1 MPIFDSCLI
10 KAELGWAGAEYAGP
24 AHTQLYCSLKLAKP
38 EQDIGFALRLN
49 RQICTERRRKR
60 KVIIFSYTVTSTVN
74 QPPAAEMAGKWE
86 WENATAGAVAGFTT
100 VAIMHPL
107 DVVRTRFQVNDGR
120 ISNLP
125 SYKNTPNAL
134 FTIARSE
141 GLRGLY
147 AGFYPAVLGSS
158 ISWGLFFFFYSR
170 AKERYSRDEKD
181 NLSPGLHLAAA
192 GEAGALVSLCT
203 NPLWLLKTRLQL
215 QNPLHQ
221 TRQYSGVYDALRT
234 ILKEEGWTALY
245 RGIWPS
251 LFLVSH
257 GAIQF
262 TAYEELR
269 KVLVEFKSE
278 GAKSKG
284 AEVLNSLD
292 YTFLGASSKV
302 AAILFTYPIQVIRS
316 RLQQRPN
323 TDGVPRYADSFHV
336 VRETARFEGVRGFYK
351 GITANLLKNVPASAV
366 TFVVYENVLK
376 VFKLTRRKD

>member
-1 MPIFDSCLI
+1 
-10 KAELGWAGAEYAGP
+10 
-24 AHTQLYCSLKLAKP
+24 
-38 EQDIGFALRLN
+38 
-49 RQICTERRRKR
+49 
-60 KVIIFSYTVTSTVN
+60 
-74 QPPAAEMAGKWE
+74 MAGKWE

-192 GEAGALVSLCT
+192 
-203 NPLWLLKTRLQL
+203 
-215 QNPLHQ
+215 
-221 TRQYSGVYDALRT
+221 DALRT

>member
-1 MPIFDSCLI
+1 
-10 KAELGWAGAEYAGP
+10 
-24 AHTQLYCSLKLAKP
+24 
-38 EQDIGFALRLN
+38 
-49 RQICTERRRKR
+49 
-60 KVIIFSYTVTSTVN
+60 
-74 QPPAAEMAGKWE
+74 MAVKWE
-86 WENATAGAVAGFTT
+86 WENATAGAVAGFAT

-125 SYKNTPNAL
+125 SYKNTPNAI

-147 AGFYPAVLGSS
+147 AGFTPAVIGSS

-170 AKERYSRDEKD
+170 AKKRYSGDEEDK
-181 NLSPGLHLAAA
+181 LSPGHHLAAA
-192 GEAGALVSLCT
+192 AEAGALVSFFT
-203 NPLWLLKTRLQL
+203 NPVWVIKTRLQL

-234 ILKEEGWTALY
+234 ITKEEGWTALY

-251 LFLVSH
+251 LLLVSH

-269 KVLVEFKSE
+269 KLLVDFKSE
-278 GAKSKG
+278 KAKTKDV
-284 AEVLNSLD
+284 EVLNSLD

-302 AAILFTYPIQVIRS
+302 AAILFTYPVQVIRS

-323 TDGVPRYADSFHV
+323 QDGVPRYADSFHV
-336 VRETARFEGVRGFYK
+336 IKETARFEGLRGFYK

-376 VFKLTRRKD
+376 VFNLTRKKD

>member
-1 MPIFDSCLI
+1 MT
-10 KAELGWAGAEYAGP
+10 G
-24 AHTQLYCSLKLAKP
+24 
-38 EQDIGFALRLN
+38 
-49 RQICTERRRKR
+49 KR
-60 KVIIFSYTVTSTVN
+60 
-74 QPPAAEMAGKWE
+74 E
-86 WENATAGAVAGFTT
+86 WENATAGAIAGFAT
-100 VAIMHPL
+100 VAVMHPL

-120 ISNLP
+120 IANLP
-125 SYKNTPNAL
+125 TYKNTPQAL

-147 AGFYPAVLGSS
+147 AGFSPAVLGSS
-158 ISWGLFFFFYSR
+158 VSWGLFFFFYSR
-170 AKERYSRDEKD
+170 AKKRYSHDTEEK
-181 NLSPGLHLAAA
+181 LSPRFHLAAA
-192 GEAGALVSLCT
+192 AEAGALVSFCT
-203 NPLWLLKTRLQL
+203 NPVWLIKTRLQL

-221 TRQYSGVYDALRT
+221 TRQYAGVYDAFRT
-234 ILKEEGWTALY
+234 ILKEEGWTAFY

-257 GAIQF
+257 GSIQF
-262 TAYEELR
+262 AAYEELR
-269 KVLVEFKSE
+269 TLIVDFKSE
-278 GAKSKG
+278 RTKSKG

-292 YTFLGASSKV
+292 YTILGASSKV
-302 AAILFTYPIQVIRS
+302 AAILFTYPFQVIRS

-336 VRETARFEGVRGFYK
+336 VKETARFEGLRGFYK